1 MKTSNDFLDYELIDM
16 ANKTKLERWKDVY
29 LERPDPQIIWSKK
42 EDESSWKLTDAKYM
56 RSSTGGG
63 HWEIKNKIKD
73 VWQVKCGELV
83 FNVKPMGFKHTGV
96 FPEQAVNWRHIIDK
110 INKESKDK
118 KEKIN
123 VLNLFA
129 YTGGATLAAAS
140 AHAKVCHVDSSKGMV
155 EWAKENAKSSKVDK
169 EEIRYIID
177 DVKKFVTREIKRNSK
192 YDIIILD
199 PPSYGR
205 GTSKEVWSIEKDLE
219 ELLKLCVKVLSD
231 NPIMIM
237 INTYTGGLS
246 GETISTLLTKCIEEE
261 NEKLLFIGEV
271 SHYDIGLKTKSG
283 RYILPCGITTKWEK
297 N

>member
-1 MKTSNDFLDYELIDM
+1 
-16 ANKTKLERWKDVY
+16 
-29 LERPDPQIIWSKK
+29 
-42 EDESSWKLTDAKYM
+42 
-56 RSSTGGG
+56 
-63 HWEIKNKIKD
+63 
-73 VWQVKCGELV
+73 
-83 FNVKPMGFKHTGV
+83 
-96 FPEQAVNWRHIIDK
+96 
-110 INKESKDK
+110 
-118 KEKIN
+118 
-123 VLNLFA
+123 
-129 YTGGATLAAAS
+129 
-140 AHAKVCHVDSSKGMV
+140 MV